1 MLRVGVSKCLV
12 EPEDAAPLFHITSS
26 DGHTATVAAQQAHI
40 NMVQQV
46 TPIIERAMNGPIQIF
61 SPTPYDQ
68 TRFQFQVQTT
78 APCQLCGVFHG
89 VSLYSCSCVLAPC
102 CSVRNQDSRC
112 KEHVLGWKEVEVFQS
127 IIANPKGDAPFAELF
142 RLQQASRGLVWRH
155 DGKDFYMHDGILWR
169 PQTDVAFRKSLQDV
183 VRPILKELT
192 KFVYNTAVDK
202 DQKNKETDKQ
212 TKGLWHAYREL
223 EKARQVDSV
232 MRESKVAMH
241 DVTFSQRID
250 SDSHQ
255 LGMENGIVA
264 LDTCTFR
271 PSTAAD
277 MVSMSVGYSWL
288 EPDQWD
294 PMVESELYSFLELVY
309 PLPEE
314 RTLFQKF
321 AGYCLLGRHPAK
333 VLGLLTVR
341 ALYIPSSIIRSICT
355 LKMSGVLSALQDCR
369 GGNNGKSTVLSLL
382 RAAMGEYA
390 TKTDATILYRS
401 DHVRSVN
408 DHSSGLLA
416 FQKIRL
422 IQIEETDSTKVL
434 NSE

>member
-1 MLRVGVSKCLV
+1 MVRVGVSKCLV
-12 EPEDAAPLFHITSS
+12 QPEDATPLFHITSS
-26 DGHTATVAAQQAHI
+26 DGHTATVAAQQAHL

-46 TPIIERAMNGPIQIF
+46 TPIIEKAMNGAIQIF

-202 DQKNKETDKQ
+202 EQKNKETDKQ
-212 TKGLWHAYREL
+212 TKGLYDAYKEL
-223 EKARQVDSV
+223 EKSRQVDSV
-232 MRESKVAMH
+232 MRESKVALH
-241 DVTFSQRID
+241 DATFSRCIN
-250 SDSHQ
+250 SDPHQ
-255 LGMENGIVA
+255 LGMENGIIA

-294 PMVESELYSFLELVY
+294 PMVESELLSFLEQVY

-314 RTLFQKF
+314 RLLFQKF

-333 VLGLLTVR
+333 VLVLLTVR
-341 ALYIPSSIIRSICT
+341 VQLR
-355 LKMSGVLSALQDCR
+355 
-369 GGNNGKSTVLSLL
+369 TVLFIIHLL
-382 RAAMGEYA
+382 
-390 TKTDATILYRS
+390 
-401 DHVRSVN
+401 
-408 DHSSGLLA
+408 
-416 FQKIRL
+416 
-422 IQIEETDSTKVL
+422 TDSCDRILGAATTARVPYWL
-434 NSE
+434 C